1 MRGQV
6 WQHPGQQG
14 IGADWAGVG
23 GGRNAELLC
32 IANGG
37 SNAGGDGKIGN
48 ADCDAERK
56 SS

>member
-6 WQHPGQQG
+6 RQHQGQQG
-14 IGADWAGVG
+14 IGSDWKG
-23 GGRNAELLC
+23 GGAGRKTELRC
-32 IANGG
+32 IANEG

>member
-6 WQHPGQQG
+6 RQHQGQQG
-14 IGADWAGVG
+14 IGADWEGVG
-23 GGRNAELLC
+23 VGRNAELLC